1 MANAPQL
8 TVGLGFDLDEAS
20 AKKVVKGMEQLNNH
34 LEGSAETASK
44 KVSGSWVNGLGNML
58 KGFIAFEVA
67 TRGFQFTKDLFL
79 LEEKFRSMQLP
90 LKNLTE
96 GTGDFGR
103 SLSFLKELADT
114 TGQDLFVLGDAY
126 KGIYA
131 SAKQAGLA
139 TSEVNTIFKA
149 VVDSGAALKLSNDK
163 ISLTL
168 KAVEQMMNKGKIGAE
183 ELSQQLADHIPGA
196 FAMMGKAAQDAG
208 ISLSGS
214 TQELG
219 KLMEDG
225 KVASAVV
232 LPFFAK
238 RMEEAFGK
246 NADANINTISG
257 SANRLNNELTLL
269 VDALDNGKVISFWA
283 TFQNSMADVFK
294 DLTYYINSGSFK
306 EFITHF
312 GVNGGLSARRIKVE
326 GEKSF
331 ALKSKPEQ
339 STELKSLVNDLR
351 YSNIALGRTLE
362 DGTKIDQEYRK
373 GLIDKIATY
382 TKIFKTTKD
391 ATEKLTIPPSK
402 PKDSD
407 EAIKAIQDY
416 TFEISLLDSE
426 TEKSLSNIQNLWE
439 DIFRTQDAIFG
450 GMDIKKISNI
460 FAARGEQE
468 SLGEQLRKSFD
479 ITPLGDL
486 LDESTKRLEEKASK
500 LGERITS
507 GFKSGLETSASIN
520 KKIFGDF
527 ILSLNESLN
536 GAWDGLGETSFTKIK
551 WFTDKLSSSF
561 GMGMSESINTM
572 MQMIDFAS
580 NSLADFFT
588 ESFSQI
594 FNTEVKFDFK
604 TVLGGFLKSFG
615 QFVIAI
621 GQKLLKAG
629 ILLALIPETA
639 TMGFRRI
646 AAGVGLMALGGAIS
660 GGGGALSSNSQQ
672 TISPSE
678 NNSYQ
683 TQFKGAIGGSQGGF
697 DGGKVVFELQGTTLR
712 GVLNNTDKLH
722 G

>member
-20 AKKVVKGMEQLNNH
+20 AKKVVKGMEQLGDH
-34 LEGSAETASK
+34 LEKNAEQQSK
-44 KVSGSWVNGLGNML
+44 NVSTSWTNGLGNML
-58 KGFIAFEVA
+58 KGFLAFEVA

-79 LEEKFRSMQLP
+79 LEENFRSMQLP

-103 SLSFLKELADT
+103 SLSFLKDLADS

-139 TSEVNTIFKA
+139 TDEVNTIFKA

-196 FAMMGKAAQDAG
+196 FAMMGQAAKDAG

-246 NADANINTISG
+246 NANANVNTISG
-257 SANRLNNELTLL
+257 SANRLNNELTYLI
-269 VDALDNGKVISFWA
+269 DALDNGKVISFWA

-294 DLTYYINSGSFK
+294 DLTYYINSGSWK
-306 EFITHF
+306 EFISHF
-312 GVNGGLSARRIKVE
+312 GVNGGLRAQRVKIE

-339 STELKSLVNDLR
+339 SAELKSLVNDLR

-362 DGTKIDQEYRK
+362 DGTKVDQEYRK

-391 ATEKLTIPPSK
+391 AVDGVKPPKLK
-402 PKDSD
+402 PDDSD
-407 EAIKAIQDY
+407 EATKAIQDY
-416 TFEISLLDSE
+416 TFEISLLEAE
-426 TEKSLSNIQNLWE
+426 TRKSLTSIQHLWE
-439 DIFRTQDAIFG
+439 DIFRSQNALFG
-450 GMDIKKISNI
+450 GMDIKKISNV
-460 FAARGEQE
+460 FSARGEQA

-479 ITPLGDL
+479 VTPLGDQLEQSTTALQGKVAL
-486 LDESTKRLEEKASK
+486 LQ
-500 LGERITS
+500 ERIKPTLMNFGEQVS
-507 GFKSGLETSASIN
+507 GSFNEMLTLLKANVGMGVEFL
-520 KKIFGDF
+520 GDF
-527 ILSLNESLN
+527 L
-536 GAWDGLGETSFTKIK
+536 ATGL
-551 WFTDKLSSSF
+551 
-561 GMGMSESINTM
+561 
-572 MQMIDFAS
+572 AS
-580 NSLADFFT
+580 V
-588 ESFSQI
+588 
-594 FNTEVKFDFK
+594 FNKNVKFDFSK
-604 TVLGGFLKSFG
+604 MLGGFLSAVGDMFIKMATSMIVALGFAN
-615 QFVIAI
+615 IAS
-621 GQKLLKAG
+621 GG
-629 ILLALIPETA
+629 VLAPQA
-639 TMGFRRI
+639 I
-646 AAGVGLMALGGAIS
+646 AAGKFLAAGIAMKAGGMAIS
-660 GGGGALSSNSQQ
+660 GSSGNGM
-672 TISPSE
+672 SPSE
-678 NNSYQ
+678 NSTYQ
-683 TQFKGAIGGSQGGF
+683 SQYKGAIGGSQGGF